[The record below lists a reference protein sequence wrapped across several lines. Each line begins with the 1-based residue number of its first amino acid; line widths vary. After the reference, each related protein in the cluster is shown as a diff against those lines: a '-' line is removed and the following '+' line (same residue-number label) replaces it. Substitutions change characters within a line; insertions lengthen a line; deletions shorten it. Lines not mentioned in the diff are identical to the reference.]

1 MAYTAL
7 ATVAGG
13 GYFLFGMGGAAWGAV
28 STIQD
33 FTIVGYISQRKEVT
47 DLSGSMTPITFAI
60 PTFDTIFTTK
70 GIDCS
75 QNGNI
80 LWYDN
85 AICWQHPPYSIQDDI
100 TGGNSTGPFM
110 SEAEQMCEKQ
120 VKLFETSGEFI
131 GFIGMQA
138 KTTQLYMYAIFSL
151 AAAWAI
157 LYLIALI
164 VLYPMKFCCPDTV
177 RKWETGIVME
187 PSWMCREAFMKL
199 DTDGNG
205 FLEYNDLIKLWE
217 SYGLKLSEKE
227 LRALFVVGDQA
238 GDGKVSYN
246 EFYHAWTYS
255 DEWRQ
260 ARQVAADKREREQE
274 LASHGPAAS
283 NAPEL
288 FVDACEVELES
299 DIPSTDPG
307 ECDIPSTDPG
317 ELTSPTSKS
326 ESLKAMIPDVDPG
339 ASHASNRASL
349 KDEVQKNADS
359 TAGPGTGS
367 GSGTNEEYKEDAKEF
382 SKPVVKDDLPSKHEY
397 DSEEDEDEDDEEED
411 DDNSNELQ
419 FTDSQDVGVDWSN
432 ETEEKFAPVSIWG
445 CLKRFST
452 VMTARFGR
460 HLGPR
465 VIILA
470 YYTLRFGWKCDGLL
484 WHLIGAGTLIFFL
497 GFLWW
502 TFLFKELSYQTKMVQ
517 QGQGHV
523 LTKNTLSATSHFCGG
538 VLRLDKPGCMYWPL
552 LQHAGEVLVGI
563 IMLEFDDI
571 QATGIVLFIYLCT
584 LIFFLCMWP
593 YEDTGGGYDVDN
605 WGSLLKQILL
615 ILALACLAAD
625 FQLGTCNFDQ
635 FGMAYKGLGL
645 LALFVPPIVS
655 KVVAHYTV
663 KSLAFAS
670 REYVTDMME
679 GPASLEIVELD
690 YTASFKAQGSTIQ
703 GVTVDLGH
711 SSKVTSAPPF
721 EAQGGITEREV

>member
-177 RKWETGIVME
+177 RKLETGIVME

-199 DTDGNG
+199 DTDGDG
-205 FLEYNDLIKLWE
+205 FLQFNDLIRLWE
-217 SYGLKLSEKE
+217 SYGLTLSEKE
-227 LRALFVVGDQA
+227 LRALFAISDQG
-238 GDGKVSYN
+238 GDGTVSYN

-274 LASHGPAAS
+274 LASHGLSAS
-283 NAPEL
+283 NASEL
-288 FVDACEVELES
+288 FVDAVEVGLES
-299 DIPSTDPG
+299 
-307 ECDIPSTDPG
+307 DIPSTDPG
-317 ELTSPTSKS
+317 ELTSPTSPT
-326 ESLKAMIPDVDPG
+326 SLKAMIPDVDPG

-367 GSGTNEEYKEDAKEF
+367 GSGTNEEYEEDAKEF
-382 SKPVVKDDLPSKHEY
+382 SKPVVKDDLPSKHE
-397 DSEEDEDEDDEEED
+397 
-411 DDNSNELQ
+411 
-419 FTDSQDVGVDWSN
+419 
-432 ETEEKFAPVSIWG
+432 
-445 CLKRFST
+445 
-452 VMTARFGR
+452 
-460 HLGPR
+460 
-465 VIILA
+465 
-470 YYTLRFGWKCDGLL
+470 CDLS
-484 WHLIGAGTLIFFL
+484 LIHI
-497 GFLWW
+497 
-502 TFLFKELSYQTKMVQ
+502 
-517 QGQGHV
+517 
-523 LTKNTLSATSHFCGG
+523 
-538 VLRLDKPGCMYWPL
+538 
-552 LQHAGEVLVGI
+552 
-563 IMLEFDDI
+563 
-571 QATGIVLFIYLCT
+571 
-584 LIFFLCMWP
+584 
-593 YEDTGGGYDVDN
+593 
-605 WGSLLKQILL
+605 
-615 ILALACLAAD
+615 
-625 FQLGTCNFDQ
+625 
-635 FGMAYKGLGL
+635 
-645 LALFVPPIVS
+645 
-655 KVVAHYTV
+655 
-663 KSLAFAS
+663 
-670 REYVTDMME
+670 
-679 GPASLEIVELD
+679 
-690 YTASFKAQGSTIQ
+690 
-703 GVTVDLGH
+703 
-711 SSKVTSAPPF
+711 
-721 EAQGGITEREV
+721 